1 MSDNENSV
9 KLTDEQIKALLT
21 AFEQMLRD
29 PKKMS
34 AFIEDYARVLDGV
47 GLKDDN
53 DIDNIK
59 EYFFQ
64 VRADLQQAVG
74 GTDAW
79 QSIAQ
84 AVL

>member
-1 MSDNENSV
+1 MSDNDSPI
-9 KLTDEQIKALLT
+9 KLTEDQIEALLRV
-21 AFEQMLRD
+21 FEQMLRD
-29 PKKMS
+29 PKKMR

-47 GLKDDN
+47 GLTNDN

-79 QSIAQ
+79 
-84 AVL
+84 